1 VARGPARLA
10 YESVSGKAP
19 DLLSGAALRPG
30 LPDPAGSAGGR
41 DTWRRPPR
49 TGKIWGLD
57 RNVFWAGVS
66 SFFMDI
72 SSEMVYSLVPIF
84 LSSVLGVPKAVIG
97 VIEGIAETTA
107 SMLKMIAGWLSDKLG
122 RRKPLMLFG
131 YGVSTLSRP
140 LLALAGGWG
149 MVLGSRFVDRFGKGM
164 RTAPRDAIVADSC
177 AKEEL
182 GRSFGYHRAMDQMGA
197 VIGPAIAFL
206 VLWLRPG
213 GYRTVFWISM
223 IPGAICVV
231 VIALFI
237 RDRRRKAAGGADA
250 CAAPELDEAAE
261 SAAEGAPTGG
271 SQPAGLAAVG
281 LGRRERLRGPLLMY
295 LLVTGVFALGNSS
308 DAFLILR
315 ARDLKVAAFMIP
327 VLYLVFNFIYSALSI
342 PAGLLADRVG
352 RRKVALVG
360 FAVFAGAYAWMAVA
374 RSQAAVWGVF
384 AVYGV
389 YMAIADGNG
398 RALLAEFSSGERRG
412 TAFGAYHMVVG
423 LAALPASIIAGL
435 LYDHVSAAA
444 PFWVGAAGAALAGV
458 LMLALVPEPRRAGPR
473 SA

>member
-1 VARGPARLA
+1 MSAAWPT
-10 YESVSGKAP
+10 
-19 DLLSGAALRPG
+19 DLLGGAVLQPESAEPVEVADEREAGLTPG
-30 LPDPAGSAGGR
+30 
-41 DTWRRPPR
+41 R

-57 RNVFWAGVS
+57 RNVFWAGVT

-72 SSEMVYSLVPIF
+72 SSEMVYSLVPLF
-84 LSSVLGVPKAVIG
+84 LSSVLGINKSLIG

-107 SMLKMIAGWLSDKLG
+107 SMLKMVAGWLSDKLG
-122 RRKPLMLFG
+122 KRKPLMLFG

-149 MVLGSRFVDRFGKGM
+149 MVLGSRFIDRFGKGV

-177 AKEEL
+177 DKKEL

-197 VIGPAIAFL
+197 AIGPALAFL

-213 GYRTVFWISM
+213 GYRTVFWLSM
-223 IPGAICVV
+223 IPAAICVM

-237 RDRRRKAAGGADA
+237 HDRKRKAADGPEA
-250 CAAPELDEAAE
+250 CAAPETD
-261 SAAEGAPTGG
+261 G
-271 SQPAGLAAVG
+271 AAVG
-281 LGRRERLRGPLLMY
+281 TVESTAEAALPGDPPPAARAGGQGRRQRLRGPLLMY

-308 DAFLILR
+308 DVFLILR
-315 ARDLKVAAFMIP
+315 ARDLKIAAFMIP

-352 RRKVALVG
+352 RRKVALMG
-360 FAVFAGAYAWMAVA
+360 FTVFAGAYAWMAVA

-398 RALLAEFSSGERRG
+398 RALLAEFSSGARRG

-423 LAALPASIIAGL
+423 LSALPASVIAGV

-444 PFWVGAAGAALAGV
+444 PFWVGAAAAALAGV
-458 LMLALVPEPRRAGPR
+458 LMLALVPEPRRSGPR

>member
-1 VARGPARLA
+1 M
-10 YESVSGKAP
+10 
-19 DLLSGAALRPG
+19 
-30 LPDPAGSAGGR
+30 
-41 DTWRRPPR
+41 
-49 TGKIWGLD
+49 
-57 RNVFWAGVS
+57 FWAGVS

-84 LSSVLGVPKAVIG
+84 LSSVLGVPKALIG

-107 SMLKMIAGWLSDKLG
+107 SMLKMVAGWLSDKLG
-122 RRKPLMLFG
+122 KRQPLMLFG
-131 YGVSTLSRP
+131 YGISTLSRP

-149 MVLGSRFVDRFGKGM
+149 MVLGSRFVDRFGKGV

-177 AKEEL
+177 DKKEL

-197 VIGPAIAFL
+197 VIGPALAFL

-213 GYRTVFWISM
+213 GYRTVFWLSM

-237 RDRRRKAAGGADA
+237 RDRRRKAADAAEA
-250 CAAPELDEAAE
+250 CAAPEADEVAE
-261 SAAEGAPTGG
+261 SAAEVIVTAG
-271 SQPAGLAAVG
+271 SQPAGPVAG
-281 LGRRERLRGPLLMY
+281 GRGRRQRLRGPLLMY
-295 LLVTGVFALGNSS
+295 LLVTGVFSLGNSS

-315 ARDLKVAAFMIP
+315 ARDLEVAAFMIP
-327 VLYLVFNFIYSALSI
+327 VLYLVFNFIYSVLSI

-352 RRKVALVG
+352 RRKVALMG
-360 FAVFAGAYAWMAVA
+360 FALFAGAYAWMAVA

-423 LAALPASIIAGL
+423 LAALPASVIAGL

-458 LMLALVPEPRRAGPR
+458 LMLALVPEPRSAGPR